1 METSNMK
8 TLNHFKSWWQ
18 TNIIEKDVSLED
30 KQKLLAEMEAED
42 DATIYDISDE
52 MIAWVREQIS

>member
-1 METSNMK
+1 MK